1 MINNELELFDAEEG
15 EEQQQPPAAAKLP
28 KDFAVAVDAANTPQ
42 RLAQVL
48 DDLREAGAKRI
59 FTVFGADGQVGVRGP
74 AGCVFYAPSIATCAW
89 WSLCSR
95 GKPVRSL
102 TPFSK
107 HPMFRCLCGVCVKG
121 TLAPMPAGVPSTCC

>member
-1 MINNELELFDAEEG
+1 MLVWLPRRCEVVNNELELFDAEEG
-15 EEQQQPPAAAKLP
+15 EEQPPPAATKLP

-59 FTVFGADGQVGVRGP
+59 FTVFGADGQVG
-74 AGCVFYAPSIATCAW
+74 AGTVGWVFCALGIATCAW
-89 WSLCSR
+89 WSLCSC

-102 TPFSK
+102 TSFCK
-107 HPMFRCLCGVCVKG
+107 CPMFRCEG
-121 TLAPMPAGVPSTCC
+121 S